1 MGVWLTAASAAT
13 ALNVVLLLVLGSVW
27 VRNYL
32 EFRSKHTLGLSVFA
46 VLLLAENLL
55 SLNYYVLDP
64 QVAQLLNS
72 ADPIAGRAMMF
83 VQVLELAGIGFLLW
97 VTLD

>member
-1 MGVWLTAASAAT
+1 MGIWMTAASVAT
-13 ALNVVLLLVLGSVW
+13 AINVALLLVLGGIW
-27 VRNYL
+27 IRNYR
-32 EFRSKHTLGLSVFA
+32 EFRSKHTLGLTVFA

-55 SLNYYVLDP
+55 ALNYYVLDP

>member
-1 MGVWLTAASAAT
+1 MGLWLTAASVAT
-13 ALNVVLLLVLGSVW
+13 ALNVALLLVLGGIW
-27 VRNYL
+27 VRNYR

-46 VLLLAENLL
+46 ALLLAENLL

-64 QVAQLLNS
+64 QVARLLSS

-83 VQVLELAGIGFLLW
+83 VQLLELAAIAFLLW

>member
-1 MGVWLTAASAAT
+1 MGVWMTAASAAT
-13 ALNVVLLLVLGSVW
+13 ALNVALLLVLGGIW

-46 VLLLAENLL
+46 ALLLAENLL

-64 QVAQLLNS
+64 QVARLLNS

-83 VQVLELAGIGFLLW
+83 VQVLELAAIVFLLW
-97 VTLD
+97 TTWD

>member
-1 MGVWLTAASAAT
+1 MGVWLNAASVAT

-32 EFRSKHTLGLSVFA
+32 KFRSKHTLGLSVFA
-46 VLLLAENLL
+46 ALLLAENLL

-64 QVAQLLNS
+64 QVAQLLSS
-72 ADPIAGRAMMF
+72 ADPIAGRAMML
-83 VQVLELAGIGFLLW
+83 VQVLELAAIVFLLW
-97 VTLD
+97 VTWD

>member
-1 MGVWLTAASAAT
+1 MGIWMTAASVAT
-13 ALNVVLLLVLGSVW
+13 AINVALLLVLGGIW
-27 VRNYL
+27 VRNYR
-32 EFRSKHTLGLSVFA
+32 EFRSKHTLGLTVFA

-55 SLNYYVLDP
+55 AFNYYVLDP

>member
-1 MGVWLTAASAAT
+1 MGVWLTAASVAT
-13 ALNVVLLLVLGSVW
+13 ALNVVLLLVLGSIW

-32 EFRSKHTLGLSVFA
+32 EFRSKHTLGFAVFA
-46 VLLLAENLL
+46 GLLLAENLL

-83 VQVLELAGIGFLLW
+83 VQVLELAAIVFLLW
-97 VTLD
+97 VTWD

>member
-1 MGVWLTAASAAT
+1 MGIWMTAASVAT
-13 ALNVVLLLVLGSVW
+13 AVNVALLLVLGGIW
-27 VRNYL
+27 VRNYR
-32 EFRSKHTLGLSVFA
+32 EFRSKHTLGLTVFA

-55 SLNYYVLDP
+55 AFNYYVLDP

>member
-1 MGVWLTAASAAT
+1 MGVWLNAASVAT

-27 VRNYL
+27 ARNYL

-46 VLLLAENLL
+46 ALLLAENIL

-64 QVAQLLNS
+64 QVAELLSS

-83 VQVLELAGIGFLLW
+83 VQVLELAAIVFLLW
-97 VTLD
+97 VTWD

>member
-1 MGVWLTAASAAT
+1 MGIWMTAASVAT
-13 ALNVVLLLVLGSVW
+13 ALNVVLLVILGGIW
-27 VRNYL
+27 VRNYR
-32 EFRSKHTLGLSVFA
+32 EFRSKHTLGLTVFA

>member
-1 MGVWLTAASAAT
+1 MGIWMTAASVAT
-13 ALNVVLLLVLGSVW
+13 AVNVALLLVLGGIW
-27 VRNYL
+27 VRNYR
-32 EFRSKHTLGLSVFA
+32 EFRSKHTLGLTVFA

-55 SLNYYVLDP
+55 ALNYYVLDP

>member
-1 MGVWLTAASAAT
+1 MGIWMTAASVAT
-13 ALNVVLLLVLGSVW
+13 AINVALLLVLGGIW
-27 VRNYL
+27 VRNYR

-64 QVAQLLNS
+64 QVAQLLIS
-72 ADPIAGRAMMF
+72 ADPIAGRAMMV